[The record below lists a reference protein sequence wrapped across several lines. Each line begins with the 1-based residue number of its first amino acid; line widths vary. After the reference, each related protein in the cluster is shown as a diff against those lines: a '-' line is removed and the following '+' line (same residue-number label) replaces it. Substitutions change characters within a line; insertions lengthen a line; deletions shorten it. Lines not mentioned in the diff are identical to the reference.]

1 MKVTLKNIKINLEF
15 SEETIMFKSDLYID
29 GKKVGYCEN
38 EGRGGNTSYHGFTRE
53 DNETIRKCDE
63 YYKSLP
69 KKPHTFHDG
78 RVVEF
83 EQNLESVIDEII
95 ADIANEKEKI
105 RFRKKMEKDML
116 TKLVLSKGNPDSYET
131 VGWKGGLTIK
141 QILENPLWKSS
152 LVNTINKYK
161 EQGYTILN
169 TNIPK
174 GLV

>member
-1 MKVTLKNIKINLEF
+1 MKVELKNIKVNLTF

-38 EGRGGNTSYHGFTRE
+38 EGRGGNTSYYGYTRE
-53 DNETIRKCDE
+53 DYETIRKCEE
-63 YYKSLP
+63 YYKGLP
-69 KKPHTFHDG
+69 KKKHTFRDG
-78 RVVEF
+78 HEF
-83 EQNLESVIDEII
+83 EYDQTLESEIDNIVDEYV
-95 ADIANEKEKI
+95 NKKEKEK
-105 RFRKKMEKDML
+105 FRKKMEKDML